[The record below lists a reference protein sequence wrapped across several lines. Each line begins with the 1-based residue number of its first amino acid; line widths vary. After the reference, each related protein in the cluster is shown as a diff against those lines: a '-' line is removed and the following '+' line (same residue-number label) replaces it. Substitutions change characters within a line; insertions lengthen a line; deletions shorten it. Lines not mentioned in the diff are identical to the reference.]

1 MSRFNAL
8 KADSAW
14 QKLWEERG
22 TFAADDNSPKPKSYV
37 LEMFPYPSGRIHM
50 GHVRNYTMGDVLTR
64 YRRMKGMEVLHPMG
78 WDAFGMPAEN
88 AAMEKKVHPG
98 GWTRDNI
105 ATMRAQLKRLGL
117 AIDWSRELAT
127 CEPDYYGHEQALFID
142 LLENGLVYR
151 KESTV
156 NWDPV
161 DMTVLAN
168 EQVIDGRGWRSGAL
182 VEKKK
187 LNQWFLKITD
197 FADELLDGLG
207 TLDKWPDKVRLMQ
220 ENWIGKSEGLQF
232 RFKLGANVSGASEVE
247 VFTTRPDT
255 IFGSSFVAIAA
266 DHPIAR
272 KLAEG
277 NADVAA
283 FIAQCKLGGTTAA
296 ELETQEK
303 LGFDTGIRA
312 EHPFDSAWEL
322 PVYIANFVL
331 MDYGTGAVFGV
342 PAHDQRDFEFATK
355 YGLPIRRVVSEGDKT
370 APEFAET
377 EAYTGPGTLVNSHFL
392 DGMDVPDAKRTVIT
406 RAEACSWGKGT
417 TVWRLRDWGVSR
429 QRYWGTPIPIVHCEV
444 CGVVP
449 VPKKQLPVVLPE
461 DVSFDIPGNPLDRHP
476 TWRHVD
482 CPRCGH
488 PARRET
494 DTLDTFVDSSWYF
507 IRFASQPGDK
517 PFDRKVAE
525 QWLPVNQ
532 YIGGVE
538 HAILHLLYA
547 RFWTRALK
555 RIGMLDIAE
564 PFEGLFTQGMVT
576 HESYYEEIVMLSDQ
590 NDWASNLE
598 FFKKHGVKKAIADLG
613 LETGIARK
621 WLSPDE
627 YAAMLNDSSTWSAPS
642 NTTYS
647 NGPKA
652 GRIEKMSKSKKNT
665 VDPEPIVDQYGAD
678 AVRWFVLSDSP
689 PERDLE
695 WTENGIEGAWRF
707 VQRLWRLFDGLEA
720 WEGEDKRLDR
730 IVHQTIAGVA
740 SDIEGLQFNKA
751 VAKLYALVNAIEKA
765 GPSASRAT
773 AIRTAILIAAP
784 MTPHLAEEAWA
795 AMGNDGLIADAEWP
809 QVDPALLVEDEV
821 TIALQV
827 NGKLRDTVK
836 AAKGEAKDVLE
847 AMALANP
854 NVQRILE
861 GATPRKVI
869 VVPDRLVNIVA

>member
-8 KADSAW
+8 NADSAW
-14 QKLWEERG
+14 QKVWEERR
-22 TFAADDNSPKPKSYV
+22 TFAADDHSPKPKSYV

-117 AIDWSRELAT
+117 AIDWGRELAT
-127 CEPDYYGHEQALFID
+127 CEPEYYGHEQALFLD
-142 LLENGLVYR
+142 LFANGLVYR

-197 FADELLDGLG
+197 FADELLDGLE

-220 ENWIGKSEGLQF
+220 ENWIGKSQGLQF
-232 RFKLGANVSGASEVE
+232 RFKLSSSDFNEVE

-266 DHPIAR
+266 DHPIAQA
-272 KLAEG
+272 LAAKDPAA
-277 NADVAA
+277 AD

-296 ELETQEK
+296 EIETQEK

-312 EHPFDSAWEL
+312 MHPFDSNWEL

-342 PAHDQRDFEFATK
+342 PAHDQRDFDFATK
-355 YGLPIRRVVSEGDKT
+355 YRLPIRRVVSDGEKT
-370 APEFAET
+370 QSEYVE
-377 EAYTGPGTLVNSHFL
+377 EESYTGPGSLVNSHFL
-392 DGMDVPDAKRTVIT
+392 NGIDVADAKREVIR
-406 RAEACSWGKGT
+406 RAESEGWGKGT

-429 QRYWGTPIPIVHCEV
+429 QRYWGTPIPIVHCEI
-444 CGVVP
+444 CGAVP

-476 TWRHVD
+476 TWKHVD
-482 CPRCGH
+482 CPQCGK

-517 PFDRKVAE
+517 PFDHAVAE

-555 RIGMLDIAE
+555 RIGMIDIAE

-576 HESYYEEIVMLSDQ
+576 HETYKS
-590 NDWASNLE
+590 
-598 FFKKHGVKKAIADLG
+598 ADG
-613 LETGIARK
+613 R
-621 WLSPDE
+621 WLSPGE
-627 YAAMLNDSSTWSAPS
+627 VVRSNDALVEAEGG
-642 NTTYS
+642 
-647 NGPKA
+647 GPVTV

-707 VQRLWRLFDGLEA
+707 VQRLWRLFDGLQA
-720 WEGEDKRLDR
+720 WEGEDKSLDR
-730 IVHQTIAGVA
+730 VLHQTIAGVA
-740 SDIEGLQFNKA
+740 ADIEGLQFNKA
-751 VAKLYALVNAIEKA
+751 VAKLYGLVNAIEKA
-765 GPSASRAT
+765 APSASRAT

-784 MTPHLAEEAWA
+784 MVPHLAEEAWA
-795 AMGNDGLIADAEWP
+795 AMGNTGLIADAEWP
-809 QVDPALLVEDEV
+809 AVDPALLVDDEV
-821 TIALQV
+821 TIAIQV
-827 NGKLRDTVK
+827 NGKLRDTVT
-836 AAKGEAKDVLE
+836 AAKGADKADLE
-847 AMALANP
+847 AMALANA
-854 NVQRILE
+854 NVQRILD
-861 GATPRKVI
+861 GAAPRKVI